1 MKALE
6 NLGWSLFIVGLSLA
20 MIDLLLGAVLML
32 SGQWH
37 NHAAPVQWIM
47 GLAIIAMSAGFLFIG
62 IGSTAQHINRN

>member
-6 NLGWSLFIVGLSLA
+6 NLGWSVFIVGLVLA
-20 MIDLLLGAVLML
+20 MIDLLLAAVLML

-37 NHAAPVQWIM
+37 YHAAPVQWVL
-47 GLAIIAMSAGFLFIG
+47 GLAIIALCVGFMLIG